1 MTENILSEADIAA
14 LSDAE
19 RRDLISRLQRP
30 IAEVYPRSLERVRRI
45 RVGLMATGSV
55 LLIPWIVYL
64 AFTLPDIYMAHN
76 WTATWVGFDSLLVIF
91 MAATAILGFL
101 RRQVLILTA
110 FTTGVLLICDAW
122 FDIMTAGP
130 NDMWLA
136 LVTALFGALPL
147 ATLLIAGALRII
159 RLMATR
165 LWLLDAA
172 VALAVTALS
181 TLSCV
186 WRTTRPASPA
196 APSAPI
202 ALWPGRVRG
211 SAGRR

>member
-14 LSDAE
+14 LSDAQ

-30 IAEVYPRSLERVRRI
+30 IAEVYPSPGNLERVRRI
-45 RVGLMATGSV
+45 RVGLMTTGSV

-64 AFTLPDIYMAHN
+64 ASTLPDIYMAHN

-91 MAATAILGFL
+91 MAATAVLGFL

-165 LWLLDAA
+165 LWLLDPGTP
-172 VALAVTALS
+172 L
-181 TLSCV
+181 
-186 WRTTRPASPA
+186 WRLPLLP
-196 APSAPI
+196 
-202 ALWPGRVRG
+202 
-211 SAGRR
+211 